1 MLRSTQPSRHRL
13 MATILSLV
21 FVLAAVLGNVTPAA
35 ALAAWP
41 TVRNGDSGPNVK
53 TVQYLLR
60 QRGSTIT
67 ADGVFGP
74 ATESAV
80 KSFQSANGLTAD
92 GIVGADTWPKLVV
105 TVDVGSQGEAV
116 KGLQVQLNKHGYT
129 SVAVDGVYGNAT
141 GSAVTDFKSKH
152 YLSGGTTV
160 GATTWQELTGSGGG
174 SSGGYSLPVGRSVVP
189 RSEYDDPH
197 HTYPAIDLQI
207 STGTAVYAIKSGTA
221 TRVNNDRCGYGY
233 SVAGDDGA
241 TYVYCHF
248 SQYSAANGARVNTGQ
263 LLGYSGA
270 SGRVTGP
277 HLHLEVIYGQNRCP
291 QRLLLAIYDGVTVP
305 HPSTLPTS
313 GCVS

>member
-67 ADGVFGP
+67 ADGAFGP

-80 KSFQSANGLTAD
+80 KSFQSANGLAAD

-141 GSAVTDFKSKH
+141 GSAVTDFKSKRG
-152 YLSGGTTV
+152 LTGGTTV
-160 GATTWQELTGSGGG
+160 GATTWQELTGSNP
-174 SSGGYSLPVGRSVVP
+174 SSGTWRTALASSYGPGLWYNKTACG
-189 RSEYDDPH
+189 
-197 HTYPAIDLQI
+197 QI
-207 STGTAVYAIKSGTA
+207 LY
-221 TRVNNDRCGYGY
+221 
-233 SVAGDDGA
+233 
-241 TYVYCHF
+241 
-248 SQYSAANGARVNTGQ
+248 
-263 LLGYSGA
+263 
-270 SGRVTGP
+270 
-277 HLHLEVIYGQNRCP
+277 
-291 QRLLLAIYDGVTVP
+291 
-305 HPSTLPTS
+305 PSTIGVAHKTMACGTRLKFQGKNGVVVAATVIDRGPYVGDREFDLTEATVKQMGYASTS
-313 GCVS
+313 DFGVRTVYWNYN